1 MVTTQKKDRVL
12 NIADT
17 NTTGSLALGKEIICP
32 TLQVSLTCK
41 SQNKYIVF
49 NIIEK
54 KTVITS
60 QKKRRA
66 RNVSS

>member
-1 MVTTQKKDRVL
+1 MVTTQKKDRLL

-54 KTVITS
+54 KNCHNKPEE
-60 QKKRRA
+60 KK
-66 RNVSS
+66 S

>member
-1 MVTTQKKDRVL
+1 MVTTQKKDRLL

-54 KTVITS
+54 KKLS
-60 QKKRRA
+60 
-66 RNVSS
+66 